1 MTKKKHLATLLSV
14 LMASGVSQ
22 AANVPVTGIRQI
34 NPTTVEVLYGNGK
47 LLTLDFYGK
56 NIFRV
61 FQDPDGGIIR
71 DPKSNPPAKI
81 LVDTPRHD
89 VGALEVTEDDKTVA
103 VATAE
108 IKVSFDRHRPEKR
121 QGGGRGDQGSRL
133 RERPHHVQPQKP
145 RRRVFLWRRRAERAF
160 LAPRQAHRD
169 SEHQQLD

>member
-1 MTKKKHLATLLSV
+1 MMTKKKHLATLLSV

-103 VATAE
+103 WP
-108 IKVSFDRHRPEKR
+108 RPR
-121 QGGGRGDQGSRL
+121 
-133 RERPHHVQPQKP
+133 
-145 RRRVFLWRRRAERAF
+145 
-160 LAPRQAHRD
+160 
-169 SEHQQLD
+169 